1 MEYLKT
7 ESQLNDEKTAK
18 AIECIKKAC
27 EAVHI
32 IKSAQQ
38 KTEKARNA
46 MQVNDKQ
53 YLWNVLQEYL
63 GFYKGFINSLS
74 NYTRVAVFD
83 VGPQFFENCTIDE
96 IKKQLETVIAFVYL
110 KEALT
115 NVAKESF
122 KQCLKKL
129 LKATGAFTESEL
141 AFV

>member
-1 MEYLKT
+1 
-7 ESQLNDEKTAK
+7 
-18 AIECIKKAC
+18 
-27 EAVHI
+27 
-32 IKSAQQ
+32 
-38 KTEKARNA
+38 
-46 MQVNDKQ
+46 MQSNDKQ

-63 GFYKGFINSLS
+63 GFYKSFINSLS

-141 AFV
+141 AFVWYEFNLI